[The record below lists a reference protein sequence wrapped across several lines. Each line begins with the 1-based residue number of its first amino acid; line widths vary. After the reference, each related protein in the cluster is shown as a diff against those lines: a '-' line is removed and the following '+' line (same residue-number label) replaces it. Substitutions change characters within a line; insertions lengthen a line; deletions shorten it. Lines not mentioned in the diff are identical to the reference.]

1 METKAITFHYN
12 APKELWWNPEKGELN
27 DFLKDV
33 QFVSCAACGSARH
46 KEVSDRLV
54 IFYREKRKR

>member
-12 APKELWWNPEKGELN
+12 APKDIWWNSEKGELN

-33 QFVSCAACGSARH
+33 QFVNCAACGSARH
-46 KEVSDRLV
+46 TKVSDRLV